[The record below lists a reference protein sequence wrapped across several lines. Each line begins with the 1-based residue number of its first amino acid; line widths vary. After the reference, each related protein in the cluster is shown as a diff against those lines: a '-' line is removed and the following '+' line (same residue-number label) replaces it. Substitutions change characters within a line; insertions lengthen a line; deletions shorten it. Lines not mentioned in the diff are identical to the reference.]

1 MSQSAIIIAR
11 RGVRDYRVRWT
22 ERETRLVGFD
32 WSRVL
37 QPGDQIAA
45 ANWAA
50 DDAALTVTVDD
61 VTTGHTTAFVSGG
74 SPGRRYRIT
83 NTITTADGETRQAV
97 VAVDVLPAE
106 AAGAQWTSAPVAL
119 EWDDGEAL
127 LWDDSEEIEYT

>member
-1 MSQSAIIIAR
+1 VSQAAIIIVR
-11 RGVRDYRVRWT
+11 RGVQEYRARFT

-32 WSRVL
+32 WTRVL

-61 VTTGHTTAFVSGG
+61 VTTGKTAAFVSGLG
-74 SPGRRYRIT
+74 AGRRYRIT
-83 NTITTADGETRQAV
+83 NTIETTAGETRQAV
-97 VAVDVLPAE
+97 IAVDVLHAE